1 MTPRSRR
8 LVLLA
13 TALCAALFA
22 VPAMAD
28 SGKDNVYTLTNSAAG
43 NAVLVFDRDAHGGLT
58 AAGSVASGGLG
69 SGSGLG
75 SQGAV
80 ILDDHAHLLF
90 AVNAGSDS
98 VSSFAVTKSGL
109 DAGRHGAVRRRPAD
123 EPHYDHGIL
132 YVLNAGTPNSISG
145 LRVDH
150 DGDLTPL
157 AGSTR
162 PLSAPQTGPAQ
173 VQFNP
178 HGDVLVVTEKA
189 TNRITTFVVDK
200 DGLAGAP
207 AWFPSVGGTPF
218 GFAFA
223 KHDRIVVSDAA
234 PPSGASS
241 YQVNEDGTVSTI
253 TGVAATGQP
262 SACWTVVTKN
272 GRYAY
277 TANTGAGSISAYEI
291 GHDGSLT
298 VVGGGIAATTG
309 GSPGDSAITG
319 NGRFLY
325 VRNGN
330 QSDQRLPDRPRRQPH
345 RPGRHRRPAGRHGR
359 AGRGL
364 AGRGQSTRRPGSS
377 AGGESCPGGLRTTT

>member
-1 MTPRSRR
+1 LKARSRR
-8 LVLLA
+8 LVLLVA
-13 TALCAALFA
+13 ALCAALFA
-22 VPAMAD
+22 VPAMAN

-43 NAVLVFDRDAHGGLT
+43 NSVLVFDRDADGSLT
-58 AAGSVASGGLG
+58 AAGSVASGGL
-69 SGSGLG
+69 GSGLG

-80 ILDDHAHLLF
+80 ILDDHAHRLF
-90 AVNAGSDS
+90 AVNAGSDT
-98 VSSFAVTKSGL
+98 VSSFAVTKDGLELVDTAPSGGDLPISLTYDHGVLYVL
-109 DAGRHGAVRRRPAD
+109 DAGA
-123 EPHYDHGIL
+123 
-132 YVLNAGTPNSISG
+132 PNSISG

-150 DGDLTPL
+150 DGDLSTL

-173 VQFNP
+173 VQFSP

-207 AWFPSVGGTPF
+207 AWFPSAGGTPF

-277 TANTGAGSISAYEI
+277 TANTGAGSISGYEI

-298 VVGGGIAATTG
+298 VLDGGIAATTG

-325 VRNGN
+325 VRNGIGAIN
-330 QSDQRLPDRPRRQPH
+330 AFRIGHDGSLTALA
-345 RPGRHRRPAGRHGR
+345 GIAGLPAGTV
-359 AGRGL
+359 GL
-364 AGRGQSTRRPGSS
+364 A
-377 AGGESCPGGLRTTT
+377 AG